1 VLSVVLLFVE
11 LHGTNDVKQR
21 EMHTPDLLVPKPG
34 SWRIEI
40 TIEKL
45 KGYKSPGFHQIR
57 AEWFKKGA
65 PSEIHKHIHSIWN
78 KEEFSQQ
85 RKVSTIVPTYKKDD
99 KIDGSYCRDISL
111 LPTTYKITSNIIL
124 LKLTSCVEEIIGDHL
139 CGIPHNR
146 STSDQIFCIR
156 QILEKI
162 GKVMGQYIIHL

>member
-1 VLSVVLLFVE
+1 LNVFDV
-11 LHGTNDVKQR
+11 NDVR
-21 EMHTPDLLVPKPG
+21 LTAMLTAEPSVPEPG
-34 SWRIEI
+34 PFEFQNA
-40 TIEKL
+40 TGKL
-45 KGYKSPGFHQIR
+45 KMYKSPGFHQIR